1 MQTLA
6 MRREMRTRPERRMT
20 WTWFDMSAEARQP
33 KPRSGTPVSRREQK
47 NSRSPSSR
55 KRSRRPTPRKYVTGK
70 FLEVIGTYIP
80 TPMGKQQK
88 VTLNVEKAKEWLTK
102 GAQPSDT
109 VRHVL
114 KLAGVETKPSK
125 KQVKASKKPKA

>member
-1 MQTLA
+1 MVVIRLA
-6 MRREMRTRPERRMT
+6 RVGKKH
-20 WTWFDMSAEARQP
+20 D
-33 KPRSGTPVSRREQK
+33 PVYRITVADS
-47 NSRSPSSR
+47 
-55 KRSRRPTPRKYVTGK
+55 RKYVTGK
-70 FLEVIGTYIP
+70 FIEVLGTYVP

-88 VTLNVEKAKEWLTK
+88 VTLNVEKAKDWITK

-125 KQVKASKKPKA
+125 KQAKAARPKKAAAKA